1 VEGTIRKVMDYN
13 DGPVLVEF
21 VVTKED
27 NVYPMIPTGQTVHE
41 MLDTPEPVS
50 SVPSGDAN
58 GEVIEEVMTLEK
70 G

>member
-1 VEGTIRKVMDYN
+1 VEI
-13 DGPVLVEF
+13 
-21 VVTKED
+21 VVTRED

-50 SVPSGDAN
+50 IESNGD
-58 GEVIEEVMTLEK
+58 VIEEVMTLEK